1 MKILCITQGMLTS
14 NADWRLGLCCSFRVV
29 KKWFSFSSWNT
40 ALTWWQAL
48 ALSVS
53 VICRL
58 VSPWTKRCLSLFR
71 KPDLQV
77 LDEIIEALSGFLW
90 SGSELPIVNPSGE
103 TRAAR
108 FATYLTLLASAHLI
122 ISKFALHPSNKI
134 RELHNWRLRSS
145 FFPGKFGLNSRCRA
159 HPDANV
165 SGGSKT
171 VEWLWWLSISTDFFS
186 TKGSHRN
193 ELKFGIRIWIIFF

>member
-1 MKILCITQGMLTS
+1 MKMPCITQGMLTS

-53 VICRL
+53 AICRL
-58 VSPWTKRCLSLFR
+58 VSPCTKRCLSPFR

-77 LDEIIEALSGFLW
+77 FDEIIQALSGFLW

-134 RELHNWRLRSS
+134 RELHNWRLRPS
-145 FFPGKFGLNSRCRA
+145 FFSGKFEMQSASWCKCERWLQNSWVTRVTQHFNQGVA
-159 HPDANV
+159 Q
-165 SGGSKT
+165 
-171 VEWLWWLSISTDFFS
+171 EWT
-186 TKGSHRN
+186 
-193 ELKFGIRIWIIFF
+193 